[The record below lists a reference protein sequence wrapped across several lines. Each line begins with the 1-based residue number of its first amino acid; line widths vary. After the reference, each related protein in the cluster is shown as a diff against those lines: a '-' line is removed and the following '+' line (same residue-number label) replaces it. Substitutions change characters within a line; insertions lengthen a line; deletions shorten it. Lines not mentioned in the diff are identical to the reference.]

1 MYSLGRP
8 GAGGLGCCS
17 SGERC
22 RPVEAVF
29 PSPLRLLTPRR
40 YRNQMPRAIKMAA
53 RRAPMA
59 IPAAAPAERPDVEL
73 VLGLVL
79 DPVVDGTLL
88 LALTLDV

>member
-8 GAGGLGCCS
+8 GAGGLGCSS

-29 PSPLRLLTPRR
+29 PPPLRLLTRRR

-53 RRAPMA
+53 IKAPMV
-59 IPAAAPAERPDVEL
+59 IPADAPAERPDVEL

-88 LALTLDV
+88 LALTLNV